1 MKTISIA
8 PEEMAARL
16 SRFAQLKPLPI
27 QDDPNV
33 PLEANDIVY
42 ARKLLS
48 VISLESA
55 TDTPINSAAPIVGA
69 GAMTMTMAVC
79 PPGQGPS
86 LHTHHKTFETFTVLK
101 GRFECTWND
110 DGEHSVILEEFDTLS
125 VPPKVC
131 RAFRNVSDEEAVLQV
146 LITGDVYNM
155 TDIDMAPV
163 VAEMLDAV
171 QPGMA
176 ATFAEKTG
184 LTFTAGK

>member
-1 MKTISIA
+1 MSCANCRPSAAGSIESHLISPLGCEQQRSFDDEDNFNHAGGNGGA
-8 PEEMAARL
+8 PVALRAAG
-16 SRFAQLKPLPI
+16 KPLPI

-86 LHTHHKTFETFTVLK
+86 LHAHHKT
-101 GRFECTWND
+101 
-110 DGEHSVILEEFDTLS
+110 
-125 VPPKVC
+125 
-131 RAFRNVSDEEAVLQV
+131 
-146 LITGDVYNM
+146 
-155 TDIDMAPV
+155 
-163 VAEMLDAV
+163 
-171 QPGMA
+171 
-176 ATFAEKTG
+176 
-184 LTFTAGK
+184 

>member
-8 PEEMAARL
+8 PEEMATRL

-55 TDTPINSAAPIVGA
+55 TDTPINAAAPIVGA

-79 PPGQGPS
+79 PPGQGGRLSMPITRPTRRS
-86 LHTHHKTFETFTVLK
+86 RCSK
-101 GRFECTWND
+101 GASSARGT
-110 DGEHSVILEEFDTLS
+110 T
-125 VPPKVC
+125 
-131 RAFRNVSDEEAVLQV
+131 
-146 LITGDVYNM
+146 
-155 TDIDMAPV
+155 
-163 VAEMLDAV
+163 
-171 QPGMA
+171 
-176 ATFAEKTG
+176 
-184 LTFTAGK
+184 TASIA